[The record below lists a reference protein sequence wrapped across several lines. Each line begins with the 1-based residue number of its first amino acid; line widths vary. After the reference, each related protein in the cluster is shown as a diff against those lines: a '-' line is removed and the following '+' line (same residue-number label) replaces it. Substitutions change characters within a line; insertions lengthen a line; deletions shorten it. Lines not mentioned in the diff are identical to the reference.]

1 MKGELRLMDMK
12 HYKIT
17 VRGRVQGVWFRR
29 YTAEKAISLQIKGF
43 VKNMDNG
50 DVYVE
55 AEGESR
61 SLENFREWL
70 YTGSPNSKV
79 YDVVL
84 EEGDLKHFRTFEIT
98 R

>member
-1 MKGELRLMDMK
+1 MK

-29 YTAEKAISLQIKGF
+29 YTAEKAVSLQIKGF

>member
-1 MKGELRLMDMK
+1 MDMK

-29 YTAEKAISLQIKGF
+29 YTAEKAVSLQIKGF
-43 VKNMDNG
+43 VRNLDNG

-55 AEGESR
+55 AEGE
-61 SLENFREWL
+61 NVPMNIFTDWL

-84 EEGDLKHFRTFEIT
+84 EEGDLKHFRTFEIN

>member
-1 MKGELRLMDMK
+1 
-12 HYKIT
+12 
-17 VRGRVQGVWFRR
+17 
-29 YTAEKAISLQIKGF
+29 
-43 VKNMDNG
+43 
-50 DVYVE
+50 VYVE
-55 AEGESR
+55 AEGE
-61 SLENFREWL
+61 NGPMKIFTDWL

>member
-1 MKGELRLMDMK
+1 MK

-17 VRGRVQGVWFRR
+17 IKGRVQGVWFRK
-29 YTAEKAISLQIKGF
+29 YTAEKAVSLQIKGY
-43 VKNMDNG
+43 VLNMENG

-55 AEGESR
+55 AEGATK
-61 SLENFREWL
+61 SLETFTEWL

-84 EEGDLKHFRTFEIT
+84 EEGLLEHFKTFEII